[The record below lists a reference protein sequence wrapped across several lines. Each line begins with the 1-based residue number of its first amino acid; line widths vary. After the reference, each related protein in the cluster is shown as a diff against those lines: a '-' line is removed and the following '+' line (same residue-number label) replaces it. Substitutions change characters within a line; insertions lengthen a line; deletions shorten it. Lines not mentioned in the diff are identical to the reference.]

1 MRERKPKPLGAD
13 ELFDYAASALGRR
26 AHSLGELRDKL
37 RRRCAAA
44 ADVDSVIRRLKEYG
58 YLDDKSFAENYA
70 ARRLENEGHG
80 KMRVLRE
87 LSQRRIAPQVAEQ
100 AVEKA
105 FAETDEVELIENF
118 LARKFRGKHLPTFL
132 AEPKNLA
139 GAFRRLR
146 YAGFS
151 SGKSLLVLK
160 RYSQQAEELEEVEEE
175 GGEGPVRR

>member
-1 MRERKPKPLGAD
+1 MRERKAKLLNAE
-13 ELFDYAASALGRR
+13 ELFDYAAASLGRR

-37 RRRCAAA
+37 RRRCTAAG
-44 ADVDSVIRRLKEYG
+44 DIDGVLHRLKEYG
-58 YLDDKSFAENYA
+58 YLNDKNFAENYA

-80 KMRVLRE
+80 KMRVLRD
-87 LSQRRIAPQVAEQ
+87 LSQRRIAPKVAEQ

-118 LARKFRGKHLPTFL
+118 LARKFRAKHLPTFL
-132 AEPKNLA
+132 AVEKNLA
-139 GAFRRLR
+139 SAFRRLR

-160 RYSQQAEELEEVEEE
+160 RYSQRADELEDQDENNPE
-175 GGEGPVRR
+175 PL